1 MLSVTINSI
10 IQRKKKLCGTQVS
23 FEHAEGK
30 NEMKLQPS
38 LLQSSQ
44 IKQLQIKPEKKTSG
58 LQQYFEP
65 VPSAFH

>member
-38 LLQSSQ
+38 LSQSQ